1 MISSINRLIFSY
13 FLQGCEVQDIIEY
26 SQKVLEDVI
35 SSLSEIIIHC
45 HKTLLSH
52 QQILKNTSI
61 DKNFKTPVYDKNM
74 STMSALVKTFKTS
87 RPTSSNVSVGIGYS
101 SRHFSPFSS
110 KTEVKTKNEFETQTS
125 KNVSEN
131 LICVNSKTK
140 EEMHSLIKKLSHG
153 ETDFVDL
160 ICDLWVKQVQSERIL
175 K

>member
-1 MISSINRLIFSY
+1 ML
-13 FLQGCEVQDIIEY
+13 D
-26 SQKVLEDVI
+26 DVI

-61 DKNFKTPVYDKNM
+61 YKNFKTPVYGKNM
-74 STMSALVKTFKTS
+74 SSMSALVKTFNTS
-87 RPTSSNVSVGIGYS
+87 RPTSSNGLVGLGYG

-110 KTEVKTKNEFETQTS
+110 KTEEKQENDFETQTS

-131 LICVNSKTK
+131 LICINSKTK
-140 EEMHSLIKKLSHG
+140 KEMHCLVTKLSHG
-153 ETDFVDL
+153 ETDSADL
-160 ICDLWVKQVQSERIL
+160 ICDLWFKQVQSENIL